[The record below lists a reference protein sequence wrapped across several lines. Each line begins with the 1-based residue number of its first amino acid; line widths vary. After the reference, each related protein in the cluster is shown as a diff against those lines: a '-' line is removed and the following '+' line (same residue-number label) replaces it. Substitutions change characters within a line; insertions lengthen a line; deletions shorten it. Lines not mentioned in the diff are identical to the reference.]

1 MPNLKD
7 IKSRIGSVQNT
18 KKITKAMKMVAAAKV
33 KKAENT
39 VKAARPFS
47 DELLNLIRKMLA
59 TVSELSLNGLKVE
72 RGLDNYPELLTRR
85 EVKSEGLLV
94 ITSNK
99 GLAGA
104 YNANI
109 IKTTLKRIKENTEK
123 GIHTVVYPV
132 GQKAISGFK
141 NKSGDYEV
149 KKGYLSVANE
159 PTALGANLIAED
171 IAKDYVDRK
180 IDKIDIITTH
190 FNNMMSY
197 NIVDW
202 EILPV
207 EVEKAGINK
216 GGHNEN
222 AQLEKQELDP
232 IMEFEPSANRVL
244 QQLVP
249 MFITNSIYQA
259 LLEANASELA
269 SRMTAMSAASN
280 NAEEMITTLTID
292 YNKARQAAITQEL
305 VEIVSGASAI

>member
-33 KKAENT
+33 KKAESI

-47 DELLNLIRKMLA
+47 DELLHLFRKMLA
-59 TVSELSLNGLKVE
+59 TVGEYSLDGLKVE
-72 RGLDNYPELLTRR
+72 RGLDNYPELLRHR
-85 EVKSEGLLV
+85 EVKTEGLLV

-109 IKTTLKRIKENTEK
+109 IKAALKQVKDNALQGIK
-123 GIHTVVYPV
+123 TVIYPV
-132 GQKAISGFK
+132 GQKAISAFK
-141 NKSGDYEV
+141 HKAGDYIL
-149 KKGYLSVANE
+149 KDGYIAIAND
-159 PTALGANLIAED
+159 PTATGANLISED
-171 IAKDYVDRK
+171 IANDFVSGEIDR
-180 IDKIDIITTH
+180 IDIITTH

-197 NIVDW
+197 SVVSW
-202 EILPV
+202 EVLPV
-207 EVEKAGINK
+207 KIEKAEEHEI
-216 GGHNEN
+216 E
-222 AQLEKQELDP
+222 P
-232 IMEFEPSANRVL
+232 VMEFEPSANGVL
-244 QQLVP
+244 QQIVP
-249 MFITNSIYQA
+249 MYITNSIYQA

-305 VEIVSGASAI
+305 VEIVSGAQGVNG